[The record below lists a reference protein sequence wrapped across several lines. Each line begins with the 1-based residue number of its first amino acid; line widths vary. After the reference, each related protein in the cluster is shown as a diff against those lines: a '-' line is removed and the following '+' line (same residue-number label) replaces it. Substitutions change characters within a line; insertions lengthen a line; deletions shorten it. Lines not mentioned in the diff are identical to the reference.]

1 MVKQLGERQRN
12 KDLLLKA
19 ILPHVGFDGW
29 TEKALKAAVNDAGLE
44 EMIIELYFIG
54 GVKEIV
60 EHFSDWADREMLRS
74 LSAFEM
80 EDVKIRERI
89 ALAIRL
95 RFEVLSNYKEAVRRT
110 ITYLSVPSN
119 IPMGV
124 NGAYKTVDSIWYGIG
139 DRSADF
145 SFYTKRA
152 LLYGVISATTLF
164 WLNDQSKD
172 NTDTWAFLD
181 RRISDVMKINSLR
194 SRIDKLCVCLPDPFK
209 VLRALR
215 ER

>member
-1 MVKQLGERQRN
+1 MVKKLNQRQ
-12 KDLLLKA
+12 KKKEFLLKA

-29 TEKALKAAVNDAGLE
+29 TETALKAAVKDAGLE
-44 EMIIELYFIG
+44 ETTIERYFTG
-54 GVKEIV
+54 GVREIV
-60 EHFSDWADREMLRS
+60 QYFSDWADREMLSS
-74 LSAFEM
+74 LSAVEL

-89 ALAIRL
+89 ALAVKL

-119 IPMGV
+119 IPIGV

-152 LLYGVISATTLF
+152 LLYGVISATMLF
-164 WLNDQSKD
+164 WLNDESKD

-194 SRIDKLCVCLPDPFK
+194 SRLDRLSVCLPDPFK
-209 VLRALR
+209 ILRALR

>member
-1 MVKQLGERQRN
+1 MIKKLSERQKK

-29 TEKALKAAVNDAGLE
+29 TETALKAAVKDAGLE
-44 EMIIELYFIG
+44 EKTIERYFTG
-54 GVKEIV
+54 GAKEIV
-60 EHFSDWADREMLRS
+60 RYFSDWADREMLSS
-74 LSAFEM
+74 LSVAQLEG
-80 EDVKIRERI
+80 VKIRQRV
-89 ALAIRL
+89 ALAVRL

-119 IPMGV
+119 IPIGV

-152 LLYGVISATTLF
+152 LLYGVISATMLF
-164 WLNDQSKD
+164 WLNDESKD

-194 SRIDKLCVCLPDPFK
+194 SRLDKLSVCLPNPFK
-209 VLRALR
+209 VLRTLR

>member
-1 MVKQLGERQRN
+1 MIKKLSERQKK

-29 TEKALKAAVNDAGLE
+29 TETALKAAVKDAGLE
-44 EMIIELYFIG
+44 EKTIERYFTG
-54 GVKEIV
+54 GAKEIV
-60 EHFSDWADREMLRS
+60 RYFSDWADREMLSS
-74 LSAFEM
+74 LSVAQLEG
-80 EDVKIRERI
+80 VKIRQRV
-89 ALAIRL
+89 ALAVRL

-119 IPMGV
+119 IPIGV

-152 LLYGVISATTLF
+152 LLYGVISATMLF
-164 WLNDQSKD
+164 WLNDESKD

-194 SRIDKLCVCLPDPFK
+194 SRLDKLSVCLPDPFK
-209 VLRALR
+209 VLRTLR